1 MTPGKDLHFLVSKL
15 AEKMPPIFTLI
26 DGIFSNERGP
36 GPDGKLR
43 RTNLL
48 VASADT
54 RQEKNDI
61 NG

>member
-1 MTPGKDLHFLVSKL
+1 
-15 AEKMPPIFTLI
+15 MPPIFTLI